1 MAHDTNK
8 PLELKLTVADINQ
21 ILEALGQLPYARVYQ
36 LIGRI
41 QQQAETQLSGAEPGA
56 APERGA
62 GDRPPR
68 T

>member
-8 PLELKLTVADINQ
+8 PLQLSLTVAEINQ
-21 ILEALGQLPYARVYQ
+21 ILEALGQQPYARVFQ

-41 QQQAETQLSGAEPGA
+41 QQQAAAQFPPGE
-56 APERGA
+56 PER
-62 GDRPPR
+62 

>member
-8 PLELKLTVADINQ
+8 PLQLSLTVAEINQ
-21 ILEALGQLPYARVYQ
+21 ILEALGQQPYARVFQ

-41 QQQAETQLSGAEPGA
+41 QQQAATQFPPGE
-56 APERGA
+56 PER
-62 GDRPPR
+62 